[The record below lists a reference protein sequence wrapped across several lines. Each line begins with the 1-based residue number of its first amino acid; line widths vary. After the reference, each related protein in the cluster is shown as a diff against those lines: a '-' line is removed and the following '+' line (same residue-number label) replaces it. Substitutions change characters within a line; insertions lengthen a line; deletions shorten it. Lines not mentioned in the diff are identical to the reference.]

1 MNNLLHLGSSRICFE
16 AIVVILKI
24 IFNLIIY
31 LFVCDMSLQAVFAT
45 DLQSRSFLQLPKPVG
60 VDFRASYVLLLL
72 VYSHL
77 IYTLMRFIL
86 TFST

>member
-1 MNNLLHLGSSRICFE
+1 MP
-16 AIVVILKI
+16 
-24 IFNLIIY
+24 
-31 LFVCDMSLQAVFAT
+31 LQAVFAT